1 MKKLVPGILALTI
14 FFVSCENK
22 AGNQAPPP
30 SVNLQ
35 APAPVQQQQPQ
46 QLPQAQPAQQQPVNI
61 TQVQQSQPA
70 NGSVA
75 LNPKHG
81 QPGHRCDIAEG
92 APLNSAANPQPVI
105 QTQLNPGVPASQPA
119 AVKPVN
125 SGAVRL
131 NPAHGQPG
139 HDCAIEVGKPLR
151 N

>member
-1 MKKLVPGILALTI
+1 MKKLIPGFLALTI
-14 FFVSCENK
+14 IFLSCENK

-35 APAPVQQQQPQ
+35 TPVPAAQQPQ
-46 QLPQAQPAQQQPVNI
+46 QAQPAQPQPVNL
-61 TQVQQSQPA
+61 TQVQQAQPA
-70 NGSVA
+70 SAQVA

-92 APLNSAANPQPVI
+92 APLNSAPQPVI
-105 QTQLNPGVPASQPA
+105 QAPINPGAPVQQVQPA
-119 AVKPVN
+119 AAAPTGTVK
-125 SGAVRL
+125 L
-131 NPAHGQPG
+131 NPPHGQPG